1 MGAPPYNEDSPSF
14 PFHSNAA
21 GMAATQTL
29 CFTDAPLAAQDVA
42 RGVTRLFFNQDIFA
56 LCEVPLPN
64 GRRADMM
71 GIDSS
76 GLITIVE
83 IKVSRAD
90 LLGDG
95 KWLDYLDYCDRF
107 IWAVPVGFDL
117 APFEQEG
124 FYPGLCGLVVADRY
138 DAAVVREPALRRLA
152 PARRKAETLRF
163 ARRAARRLVGD
174 LDPGLAG
181 FA

>member
-1 MGAPPYNEDSPSF
+1 
-14 PFHSNAA
+14 
-21 GMAATQTL
+21 MASTSSL
-29 CFTDAPLAAQDVA
+29 CFSDAPLAAQDVA

-64 GRRADMM
+64 NRRADMM

-76 GLITIVE
+76 GVITIVE

-107 IWAVPVGFDL
+107 IWAVPAGFDL
-117 APFEQEG
+117 SPFEQES
-124 FYPGLCGLVVADRY
+124 FHPAICGLVVADRY
-138 DAAVVREPALRRLA
+138 EAAVVREPALRRLA

-174 LDPGLAG
+174 LDPGLAA
-181 FA
+181 FL